1 MIGYQEMVTLLLTE
15 TDVLLK
21 TYIEEGYLALSSA
34 LRVPLALIS
43 GIYLAILGYSV
54 AVGWVRLNI
63 GNLIKVFLKIG
74 FINLIVTD
82 WHWVSVHVIDF
93 MSGVI
98 TLVGNALLSA
108 SKMPSMGSV
117 GFDQDLQDVLN
128 LFTWIGS
135 ALFKAGSLMNIG
147 PVLDGLVFWA
157 FGYAMVGLGLFELM
171 AAKVLLSVLFVLTPL
186 MVLFCYFKPFQGLFD
201 RWLGAITGAAFVQV
215 LVTASLAMGIT
226 LATWWL
232 SLYKITKTATE
243 IDPLQLGNMGTLPII
258 VIGIACI
265 GLILRS
271 AHLANRIAGATQMM
285 ASTSKVSGFIGE
297 SLQDLGR
304 GLNVAREFGGMAQGV
319 VSSSYQGAK
328 TALHDIQSMIR
339 GGKR

>member
-135 ALFKAGSLMNIG
+135 ALFKAG
-147 PVLDGLVFWA
+147 
-157 FGYAMVGLGLFELM
+157 
-171 AAKVLLSVLFVLTPL
+171 
-186 MVLFCYFKPFQGLFD
+186 
-201 RWLGAITGAAFVQV
+201 
-215 LVTASLAMGIT
+215 
-226 LATWWL
+226 
-232 SLYKITKTATE
+232 
-243 IDPLQLGNMGTLPII
+243 
-258 VIGIACI
+258 
-265 GLILRS
+265 
-271 AHLANRIAGATQMM
+271 
-285 ASTSKVSGFIGE
+285 
-297 SLQDLGR
+297 
-304 GLNVAREFGGMAQGV
+304 
-319 VSSSYQGAK
+319 
-328 TALHDIQSMIR
+328 
-339 GGKR
+339 